1 MLLDVKSDLTS
12 EYILALKYLDK
23 HNYKA
28 LQAKVTETNL
38 KPVPLL
44 NLNSGYIT
52 RGQYAPQSGNKAPM
66 HIPNY
71 ILDYKMLRLDA
82 KKTNESAFLNK
93 GC

>member
-1 MLLDVKSDLTS
+1 MIFPTSLYLLVIPMLDLKVTLPVN
-12 EYILALKYLDK
+12 IFRVLKYLDK

-52 RGQYAPQSGNKAPM
+52 RVAN
-66 HIPNY
+66 
-71 ILDYKMLRLDA
+71 MLSVR
-82 KKTNESAFLNK
+82 K
-93 GC
+93 

>member
-1 MLLDVKSDLTS
+1 
-12 EYILALKYLDK
+12 LKYLDK

-52 RGQYAPQSGNKAPM
+52 RAAN
-66 HIPNY
+66 
-71 ILDYKMLRLDA
+71 MLPREIKPLGA
-82 KKTNESAFLNK
+82 YTKTIF
-93 GC
+93 